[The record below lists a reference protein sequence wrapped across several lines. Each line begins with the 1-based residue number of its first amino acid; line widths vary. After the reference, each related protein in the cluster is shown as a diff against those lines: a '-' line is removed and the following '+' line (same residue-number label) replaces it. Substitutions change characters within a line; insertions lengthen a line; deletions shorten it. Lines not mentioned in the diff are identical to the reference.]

1 MSDLL
6 SRLESRIRQAVEKI
20 EEYQLEI
27 SELKAQNLGLE
38 KERQEMHDKLA
49 LLIDSFEELEA
60 AAQHTYKALVCQVP
74 NQGFPDALNG
84 QELLQKGW
92 LHRDGCRAANAVEP
106 LLPGAHL
113 ASFVDGDRQSHA
125 IALQKHHERRT
136 THRR

>member
-49 LLIDSFEELEA
+49 LLIDRFEELEA
-60 AAQHTYKALVCQVP
+60 AVDESESSVEITEETKETVEVAGEETGDEVEAIQAESSEDDHQNVDVSHNNSHNSVNSY
-74 NQGFPDALNG
+74 
-84 QELLQKGW
+84 
-92 LHRDGCRAANAVEP
+92 AASP
-106 LLPGAHL
+106 W
-113 ASFVDGDRQSHA
+113 
-125 IALQKHHERRT
+125 
-136 THRR
+136 

>member
-60 AAQHTYKALVCQVP
+60 AVDENQSSTDVTEEIEETVQAAEEETADEVEAAQVESSEDDHQNVDVSHNNSHNSVNSY
-74 NQGFPDALNG
+74 
-84 QELLQKGW
+84 
-92 LHRDGCRAANAVEP
+92 AASP
-106 LLPGAHL
+106 W
-113 ASFVDGDRQSHA
+113 
-125 IALQKHHERRT
+125 
-136 THRR
+136 

>member
-38 KERQEMHDKLA
+38 EERQEMHDKLA

-60 AAQHTYKALVCQVP
+60 AVDENQSSTDVTEEIEETVQAAEEETADEVEAAQVESSDEVEAAQVESSEDDHQ
-74 NQGFPDALNG
+74 NVDVSHHNS
-84 QELLQKGW
+84 
-92 LHRDGCRAANAVEP
+92 HNSVNSYAASP
-106 LLPGAHL
+106 W
-113 ASFVDGDRQSHA
+113 
-125 IALQKHHERRT
+125 
-136 THRR
+136 

>member
-27 SELKAQNLGLE
+27 SELRAQNLGLE

-60 AAQHTYKALVCQVP
+60 AVDERESSVEITEETKETKETGEVAGEETGDEVEAIQAESSEDDHQNVDVSHNNSHNSVNSY
-74 NQGFPDALNG
+74 
-84 QELLQKGW
+84 
-92 LHRDGCRAANAVEP
+92 AASP
-106 LLPGAHL
+106 W
-113 ASFVDGDRQSHA
+113 
-125 IALQKHHERRT
+125 
-136 THRR
+136 

>member
-60 AAQHTYKALVCQVP
+60 AVDENQSSTDVTEEIEETVQAAEEETADEVEAAQVESSEDDHQNVDVSHHNSHNSVNSY
-74 NQGFPDALNG
+74 
-84 QELLQKGW
+84 
-92 LHRDGCRAANAVEP
+92 AASP
-106 LLPGAHL
+106 W
-113 ASFVDGDRQSHA
+113 
-125 IALQKHHERRT
+125 
-136 THRR
+136 

>member
-60 AAQHTYKALVCQVP
+60 AVDENQSSTDVTEETEETVQAAEEETADEVEAAQMEPSENDHQV
-74 NQGFPDALNG
+74 
-84 QELLQKGW
+84 E
-92 LHRDGCRAANAVEP
+92 AAQMEP
-106 LLPGAHL
+106 SENDHQNVDVSHHNSHNSVNSYA
-113 ASFVDGDRQSHA
+113 ASPW
-125 IALQKHHERRT
+125 
-136 THRR
+136 

>member
-60 AAQHTYKALVCQVP
+60 AVDENQSSTDVTEEIEETVQAAEEETADEVEVAQVESSEDDHQNVDVSHHNSHNSVNSY
-74 NQGFPDALNG
+74 
-84 QELLQKGW
+84 
-92 LHRDGCRAANAVEP
+92 AASP
-106 LLPGAHL
+106 W
-113 ASFVDGDRQSHA
+113 
-125 IALQKHHERRT
+125 
-136 THRR
+136 

>member
-60 AAQHTYKALVCQVP
+60 AVDE
-74 NQGFPDALNG
+74 NQSSTDVTEEIEETV
-84 QELLQKGW
+84 Q
-92 LHRDGCRAANAVEP
+92 AAEEETADEVE
-106 LLPGAHL
+106 AAKVESSEDDHQNVDVSHHNSHNSVNSYA
-113 ASFVDGDRQSHA
+113 ASPW
-125 IALQKHHERRT
+125 
-136 THRR
+136 

>member
-38 KERQEMHDKLA
+38 EERQEMHDKLA

-60 AAQHTYKALVCQVP
+60 AVDENQSSTDVTEEIEETVQAAEEETAEEVEAAQVESSEEVEAAQVESSEDDHQ
-74 NQGFPDALNG
+74 NVDVSHHNS
-84 QELLQKGW
+84 
-92 LHRDGCRAANAVEP
+92 HNSVNSYAASP
-106 LLPGAHL
+106 W
-113 ASFVDGDRQSHA
+113 
-125 IALQKHHERRT
+125 
-136 THRR
+136 

>member
-60 AAQHTYKALVCQVP
+60 AVDESESSVEITEETKETVEVAGEETGDEVEAIQAESSEDDHQNVDVSHNNSHNSVNSY
-74 NQGFPDALNG
+74 
-84 QELLQKGW
+84 
-92 LHRDGCRAANAVEP
+92 AASP
-106 LLPGAHL
+106 W
-113 ASFVDGDRQSHA
+113 
-125 IALQKHHERRT
+125 
-136 THRR
+136 